1 MLYTHGFDKDL
12 LMPSRVEV
20 MDDPAEEIEEGGR
33 DGRVRTHAVV
43 HHQDGRLNVHD
54 VILCNLIIRVNT
66 PISGKHSHFFL

>member
-1 MLYTHGFDKDL
+1 MYTLGFDKDL

-33 DGRVRTHAVV
+33 DGRVRAHAVV

-54 VILCNLIIRVNT
+54 VILCNLIIQVNT